1 MDSLRSTIERVAS
14 IRHSE
19 IRGEFYRHAS
29 PGRDAFA
36 GGFHG
41 RWGANFPVI
50 YLGRPVDS
58 SIIEAYRHLVEDAG
72 VPPEH
77 VKRRVLYTVPVAVA
91 RVLDL
96 TGDGAAAAVGLLEA
110 DLRSP
115 VGEYAACQRVAA
127 AAHQLKYHGILAPAA
142 EGDGQTLA
150 LFRDRLTLS
159 ELPIASVET
168 VWDQLPAD
176 PRRGGGRLVQ
186 FPRRVDN

>member
-1 MDSLRSTIERVAS
+1 MESLRSTIERVAS
-14 IRHSE
+14 IRHRDV
-19 IRGEFYRHAS
+19 RGDYFRHAN

-50 YLGRPVDS
+50 YLGRPVES

-77 VKRRVLYTVPVAVA
+77 IKGRVLYTVPINVT

-96 TGDGAAAAVGLLEA
+96 TAEGAAAEVGLVAA
-110 DLRSP
+110 DLTSP

-127 AAHQLKYHGILAPAA
+127 AAHQLKYHGILASAA

-159 ELPIASVET
+159 ELPISSGET
-168 VWDQLPAD
+168 IWDQLPAD
-176 PRRGGGRLVQ
+176 PRREGGEVMQFRRRL
-186 FPRRVDN
+186 D